1 LAAGCKPE
9 AAKPVDK
16 DALAERTV
24 RVAPVTLGTG
34 IDAVEVVGEL
44 EGAQEIRIFAQV
56 PETIRKLA
64 VKEGDRVKEG
74 DLLVTVAGDV
84 QSQAV
89 LQSQAGLEAAVANR
103 DAVTDNLRRTRTL
116 VQGGSGTASQ
126 LEALEAQARAAEAQ
140 VRQATAGMAQASAQ
154 QRRTILRSPIAGVV
168 TGLTL
173 REGDLASAGQTL
185 MTIVRD
191 EALRVVLQVPER
203 SFLRVRAG
211 MPVRV
216 SPLANP
222 ELSVQGTV
230 TLRGPVVNRATRT
243 GRVEIDLPNVDGQLV
258 AGSAV
263 KVRIETARREGVVL
277 VPVESVLLLPDT
289 ETTRVAE
296 AFVVEGERALLRKV
310 TVGKRQGDQMEI
322 QDGLTAGE
330 SLVIRGA
337 HLLKDKNP
345 VRVENTQST
354 AEAAQ

>member
-1 LAAGCKPE
+1 MGLTNSLAH
-9 AAKPVDK
+9 
-16 DALAERTV
+16 RT
-24 RVAPVTLGTG
+24 TW
-34 IDAVEVVGEL
+34 
-44 EGAQEIRIFAQV
+44 
-56 PETIRKLA
+56 
-64 VKEGDRVKEG
+64 
-74 DLLVTVAGDV
+74 
-84 QSQAV
+84 
-89 LQSQAGLEAAVANR
+89 
-103 DAVTDNLRRTRTL
+103 
-116 VQGGSGTASQ
+116 
-126 LEALEAQARAAEAQ
+126 
-140 VRQATAGMAQASAQ
+140 
-154 QRRTILRSPIAGVV
+154 LRSDL
-168 TGLTL
+168 LTL

-203 SFLRVRAG
+203 SFLHVRAG

-222 ELSVQGTV
+222 ELSVEGKV

-243 GRVEIDLPNVDGQLV
+243 GRVEIDLPNLDGQLV

-289 ETTRVAE
+289 ETTKLAE
-296 AFVVEGERALLRKV
+296 AFVVEGERASLRKV

-322 QDGLTAGE
+322 QEGLTPGE

-345 VRVENTQST
+345 VRVENSKATT